1 MKKKTVYEFNVDYAI
16 GDDIWV
22 DSDADCNGDL
32 DPANIIGDAEVMKIL
47 DCNLPMLRALQM
59 IHSDI
64 AETIK
69 AFKKDL
75 IDLYEILEKL
85 ETENK

>member
-1 MKKKTVYEFNVDYAI
+1 MKKKTVYELNVDYAI

-22 DSDADCNGDL
+22 NLDADCNGDL
-32 DPANIIGDAEVMKIL
+32 DLANVIGDDEVMKIL

-64 AETIK
+64 AGTIR
-69 AFKKDL
+69 AFRKDL